1 MADETEKKRNSLARR
16 SWDFENGS
24 VTLRFVGLPE
34 DQAVTLDIDKL
45 PDNVKRLAMLDGAS
59 RYLQGSYN
67 KAKNPTEARSAASAA
82 LTSMLA
88 GEYDIGRTATGG
100 NAFADLVEAINARRV
115 DLGKPVL
122 DDDAKQRLLD
132 AYQLA
137 KSPTNWIDK
146 ANKIMDAGQEKAR
159 EMINGFINDKI
170 IGAHIKRLAAARAAE
185 EAKDATDESEVDLD
199 I

>member
-1 MADETEKKRNSLARR
+1 MADDTEKKRNSLARR
-16 SWDFENGS
+16 NWDMENGS
-24 VTLRFVGLPE
+24 VTLRFNGLPE

-45 PDNVKRLAMLDGAS
+45 PDAVRRMAALDGAS

-67 KAKNPTEARSAASAA
+67 KAKTPAEARNLAAAA

-88 GEYDIGRTATGG
+88 GDYDIGRTATGG
-100 NAFADLVEAINARRV
+100 NAFADLVEAINARRS
-115 DLGKPVL
+115 DLGKPAL
-122 DDDAKQRLLD
+122 DDDAKGRLLD

-137 KSPTNWIDK
+137 KAPTNWIDK
-146 ANKIMDAGQEKAR
+146 ANKIMDAAQEKAR
-159 EMINGFINDKI
+159 EQINGFVNDKI

-185 EAKDATDESEVDLD
+185 EAKDASDEAEIDLD